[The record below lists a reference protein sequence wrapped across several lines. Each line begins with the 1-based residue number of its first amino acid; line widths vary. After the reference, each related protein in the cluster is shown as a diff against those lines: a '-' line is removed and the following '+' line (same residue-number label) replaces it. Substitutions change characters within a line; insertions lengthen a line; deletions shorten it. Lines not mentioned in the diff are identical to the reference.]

1 MERKT
6 LFKNLAYLIAL
17 IFFVNYLAINFYWYY
32 SVRFFDMFMHFLG
45 GFWVGL
51 FLLWFLFEEN
61 FSKTFFLKIVLG
73 VLLVGGL
80 WEVYEVLINNIYA
93 QNPFDALDTA
103 SDIFFDL
110 SGGLCAIL
118 YLWKNKQR

>member
-1 MERKT
+1 
-6 LFKNLAYLIAL
+6 
-17 IFFVNYLAINFYWYY
+17 
-32 SVRFFDMFMHFLG
+32 MHFLG